1 MWMIGEELASISGK
15 RFEKI
20 FVSGGFL
27 KSEAWAQMFA
37 DISGKSLVKGA
48 QEDASGLGAA
58 KIGWKALGETVE
70 IKEERKI
77 YLRPN
82 MANYQK
88 YRLIFE
94 SFKAIVRSKFDK
106 AE

>member
-1 MWMIGEELASISGK
+1 
-15 RFEKI
+15 
-20 FVSGGFL
+20 
-27 KSEAWAQMFA
+27 
-37 DISGKSLVKGA
+37 
-48 QEDASGLGAA
+48 LGVA